1 MGTGSSHSARQTSP
15 ARNTRRPGGV
25 GNPQVPA
32 GTRTGGGAPAAGG
45 RAAIAPSLHSRPE
58 SAKQVVGTLTLRVI
72 TRYGGIGATRPG
84 RVAGKGPVTDRA
96 VRRGRRLGLRTPPRV
111 PEDWS
116 LWQPR

>member
-32 GTRTGGGAPAAGG
+32 GTRTGAGALAPGR
-45 RAAIAPSLHSRPE
+45 RAAISPSLHSRPE

-72 TRYGGIGATRPG
+72 TRYGGIGGTGAG
-84 RVAGKGPVTDRA
+84 RVGGEGPGTHPA
-96 VRRGRRLGLRTPPRV
+96 ARRRP
-111 PEDWS
+111 
-116 LWQPR
+116 